1 MRAKPIIIF
10 LSLMGIAVLLYFY
23 KQKKSVAAAIAQL
36 PTTPEPAQPVT
47 GVEKQ
52 IIADTKGLSKLSP
65 AKIKQ
70 YATWID
76 RIEQI
81 LAAYRKATG
90 DKYGKPTTEAVAN
103 ATALGLLGYDDLL
116 AVVNYW
122 ESVRK
127 RKVLTALSM
136 FTDTTDKLSGLVRK
150 LKNYKIIK

>member
-1 MRAKPIIIF
+1 MRNKPVIIF
-10 LSLMGIAVLLYFY
+10 ISLVGIAVLLYFY
-23 KQKKSVAAAIAQL
+23 NKKKALALMLQNL

-52 IIADTKGLSKLSP
+52 IITDTKGLSKLSP
-65 AKIKQ
+65 TKIKQ

-81 LAAYRKATG
+81 LQAYRKATG
-90 DKYGKPTTEAVAN
+90 DKYGKPTTEAIAN
-103 ATALGLLGYDDLL
+103 ATALGALGYDDLF

-127 RKVLTALSM
+127 RKVITALSM
-136 FTDTTDKLSGLVRK
+136 FTDTTDKLAGLVRK